1 MQNSRKNI
9 VDTLASAPTQATQD
23 SAARP
28 NGEHQAERCK
38 TAPRSTLLA
47 MLNTATRAQKGKKET
62 SGRLNK

>member
-28 NGEHQAERCK
+28 NGEQAERCK